1 MIPIQ
6 TKKLLYCT
14 FVFIVA
20 LFLTISTVPKPRIEA
35 KETNQINQK
44 IKKTTNTNQKS
55 KTKNQSIEP
64 TNESILVQEHQTT
77 EPKPVPIQRTDGFN
91 IENQH
96 FDIQWFSGDGQVPV
110 DNYVYHWNDDEIFTH
125 YLVER
130 KGAAG
135 SLIWS
140 IHVGS
145 KIVVDNRTYTCYK
158 ILNNVDR
165 LNGFDYLVAEQAN
178 LSVQTCETD
187 VPNSLLTIWF
197 FT

>member
-1 MIPIQ
+1 M
-6 TKKLLYCT
+6 
-14 FVFIVA
+14 
-20 LFLTISTVPKPRIEA
+20 
-35 KETNQINQK
+35 
-44 IKKTTNTNQKS
+44 
-55 KTKNQSIEP
+55 
-64 TNESILVQEHQTT
+64 
-77 EPKPVPIQRTDGFN
+77 PIQRTDGFN

-158 ILNNVDR
+158 ILNHVDR
-165 LNGFDYLVAEQAN
+165 LNGFDYLIAEQAN
-178 LSVQTCETD
+178 LSVQTCEAD
-187 VPNSLLTIWF
+187 EQNSLLTIWF